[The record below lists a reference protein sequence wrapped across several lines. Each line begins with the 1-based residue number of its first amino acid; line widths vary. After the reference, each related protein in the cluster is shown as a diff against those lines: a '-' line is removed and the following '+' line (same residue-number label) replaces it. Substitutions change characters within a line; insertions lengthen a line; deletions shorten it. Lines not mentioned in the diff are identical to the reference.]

1 MDRDDRL
8 EELMSAVVSLSSTL
22 DTTTVLERLVEAGC
36 HLTGARY
43 GALGV
48 LGEHGG
54 LAEFVHR
61 GIDEQTAKQIGP
73 LPTGR
78 GVLGHLSTSPHPIR
92 LTEIADHPASVGFPA
107 HHPPMS
113 TFLGVPVRAR
123 GEVFGNL
130 YLTEKYDE
138 DGEPLVFS
146 ARDEQVAT
154 ALASAAGVAVGH
166 ARAYRRARMHE
177 LWLEAAAACSEALTS
192 GIPRSDALAIVLAR
206 VEAVAEAS
214 VVMLHDD
221 LPPGL
226 EDDLAGHTPVLR
238 RLPDGIDIGLGGPV
252 WVLAVPLRSAER
264 WVAALTACWPG
275 PEGDAGPQLDL
286 PSVAGF
292 AEQLAL
298 ALDVA
303 EAQADRARLAVL
315 EERERIARDLH
326 DMVIQRLFAI
336 GLDVQGA
343 AQDAVRPDVTR
354 RLEGAVDD
362 LDETIKDV
370 RTAIFR
376 LGARGGST
384 TGLRHAV
391 DVEVVRS
398 RQALGF
404 LPRLRIEGVTATVP
418 DNISADAVAV
428 VREALANMA
437 RHARAREGV
446 VRLFI
451 GADLLIEVQD
461 DGVGVPADV
470 TRRSGLANLEERA
483 RRRGGSMS
491 VEPVADGGTLLAWT
505 VPLHTS

>member
-1 MDRDDRL
+1 MDRDERL

-22 DTTTVLERLVEAGC
+22 DISTVLERLVEAGC

-54 LAEFVHR
+54 LVEFVHR
-61 GIDEQTAKQIGP
+61 GIDDETVALIGP
-73 LPTGR
+73 LPTGQ

-92 LTEIADHPASVGFPA
+92 LHELAEHEDSVGFPA
-107 HHPPMS
+107 HHPPMH
-113 TFLGVPVRAR
+113 TFLGVPVMAR
-123 GEVFGNL
+123 GEIFGNL
-130 YLTEKYDE
+130 YLTEKHNAA
-138 DGEPLVFS
+138 GEPRDFT
-146 ARDEQVAT
+146 ARDEQLAT
-154 ALASAAGVAVGH
+154 ALAAAAGVAVGH
-166 ARAYRRARMHE
+166 ARAYRRAREHE

-192 GIPRSDALAIVLAR
+192 GIPRADALATVRAR
-206 VEAVAEAS
+206 VAAVAEAS
-214 VVMLHDD
+214 AVMLHDD

-226 EDDLAGHTPVLR
+226 EADLVGHAPVLR
-238 RLPDGIDIGLGGPV
+238 RMSDGQDLGLDGPV
-252 WVLAVPLRSAER
+252 WVLAMPLRSAER

-275 PEGDAGPQLDL
+275 PEGDAGPQVDL
-286 PSVAGF
+286 SSVAGF

-336 GLDVQGA
+336 GLAVQGA
-343 AQDAVRPDVTR
+343 AQDAVRPDVTQ
-354 RLEGAVDD
+354 RLESAVDD

-370 RTAIFR
+370 RTTIFR

-391 DVEVVRS
+391 DAEVVRS
-398 RQALGF
+398 RQTLGF

-418 DNISADAVAV
+418 DNISADTVAV
-428 VREALANMA
+428 VREALANVA
-437 RHARAREGV
+437 RHARAREVV

-451 GADLLIEVQD
+451 GADVLVEVQD
-461 DGVGVPADV
+461 DGVGVPEHV

-491 VEPVADGGTLLAWT
+491 VNPVDDGGTLLAWT
-505 VPLHTS
+505 VPLLPA